1 LISLFLSH
9 LAFSYKEEEFFGLP
23 SKDWKSEARNQKGVR
38 RLDDRVSKEEEIL
51 TPLDTI
57 VIAPRRQ

>member
-38 RLDDRVSKEEEIL
+38 LDDRVSKEEEIL
-51 TPLDTI
+51 TPLDTF